1 MDDQQRV
8 ADEHDIL
15 KLANAYSH
23 AVMRRDGQLAA
34 KTYAQDGQLIAFG
47 RPPIVGHE
55 ALGAAFHATFSPL
68 AFITQACVGHVI
80 NVEGD
85 RASASFAVNEFFR
98 PQQGDAEVI
107 MCCMGMYEDEVVRTA
122 EGWRFAQR
130 RFSPFF
136 RGTAPAP
143 GKVYSQPAFEK
154 DVSGWAPFRG
164 G

>member
-8 ADEHDIL
+8 IDEHDIL

-23 AVMRRDGQLAA
+23 AVMRRDGALAA
-34 KTYAQDGQLIAFG
+34 RTYAEDGQLIAFG
-47 RPPIVGHE
+47 RPPIVGRE
-55 ALGAAFHATFSPL
+55 ALAAAFTATFSPL

-80 NVEGD
+80 EVEGD

-98 PQQGDAEVI
+98 PQSQTDTLMSCYGI
-107 MCCMGMYEDEVVRTA
+107 YEDELKRTA
-122 EGWRFAQR
+122 DGWRFAQR

-136 RGTAPAP
+136 RGTATMP
-143 GKVYSQPAFEK
+143 GKLSDPPTFEK
-154 DVSGWAPFRG
+154 DVSTWRPFRG